1 MVYNLYNNII
11 IKFHYNFL
19 FDEKKKKAFY
29 CLEMMTSM
37 KYIYLVHVSYT

>member
-19 FDEKKKKAFY
+19 FDEKKKAVY